1 MVKVVCRSLLGP
13 LCVVVV
19 VVVVYGFAVS
29 RVRRLSSMVRDL
41 VDDVD
46 P

>member
-19 VVVVYGFAVS
+19 VVYVFAVS